1 MKPSLDFLVQTLLDI
16 QLRADQETMWHYGA
30 TILQAE
36 YAAEF
41 GTSATLMDIV
51 TQDQCHEVHLKDA
64 LGLGG

>member
-1 MKPSLDFLVQTLLDI
+1 
-16 QLRADQETMWHYGA
+16 MWHYRER
-30 TILQAE
+30 IIQAD

-64 LGLGG
+64 LGLRG